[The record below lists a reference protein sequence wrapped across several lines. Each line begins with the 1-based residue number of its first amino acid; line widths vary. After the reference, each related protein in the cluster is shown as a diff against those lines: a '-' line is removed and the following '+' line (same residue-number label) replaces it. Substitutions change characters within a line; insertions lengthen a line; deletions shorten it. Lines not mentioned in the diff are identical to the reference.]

1 MLLDSLVLELK
12 EVESHHMLET
22 KSRSSARASVLNLR
36 ASPPAPESLL
46 MPAKL
51 IIVLFYQ

>member
-46 MPAKL
+46 MPAN
-51 IIVLFYQ
+51 